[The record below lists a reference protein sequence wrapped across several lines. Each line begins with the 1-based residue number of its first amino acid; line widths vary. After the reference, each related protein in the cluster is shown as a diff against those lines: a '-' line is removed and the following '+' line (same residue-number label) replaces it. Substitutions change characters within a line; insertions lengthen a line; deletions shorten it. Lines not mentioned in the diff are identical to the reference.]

1 MSDEERIDESGAV
14 GPGSP
19 AGAPRVGPEEL
30 DDEERRIVAR
40 LAELIVEVKE
50 EARGRTHAG
59 ARLQSDVGLD
69 SVAIIDL
76 VIAAEDEFGVEIPDE
91 DTGDLMD
98 ATLAE
103 LARRVRELAAPR
115 GG

>member
-1 MSDEERIDESGAV
+1 MSDEDEV
-14 GPGSP
+14 R
-19 AGAPRVGPEEL
+19 APRVSPDDL
-30 DDEERRIVAR
+30 DDRERRIVAT
-40 LAELIVEVKE
+40 LEKLIVEVKE
-50 EARGRTHAG
+50 EARGKARAG

-91 DTGDLMD
+91 ETGDLMD

-103 LARRVRELAAPR
+103 LARRVRQLAET
-115 GG
+115 